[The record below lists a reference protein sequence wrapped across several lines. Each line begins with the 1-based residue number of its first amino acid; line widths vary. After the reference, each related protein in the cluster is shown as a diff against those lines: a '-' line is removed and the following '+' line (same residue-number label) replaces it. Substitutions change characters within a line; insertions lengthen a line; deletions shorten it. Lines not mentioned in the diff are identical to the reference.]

1 MKKLILV
8 LLLLSFGLCF
18 AQTPDVRVLPYQRDG
33 EWLLGTAPT
42 SLDEVATDGLLVG
55 ALMAQYST
63 AVSTFGY
70 DGAVTLWFL
79 MDTTGA
85 SVKAANQSDSCMTV
99 WLQLKNKELNVW
111 GGYYSETTSGY
122 TVLDTID
129 RAYINVAGTVCPYMI
144 LAEETSWAA
153 ADSARFGFVI
163 GVSDSL
169 NGQIILE
176 GF

>member
-1 MKKLILV
+1 MKKFILMF
-8 LLLLSFGLCF
+8 LLLSIGLCL
-18 AQTPDVRVLPYQRDG
+18 AQAPDVRVLPYQRDG
-33 EWLLGTAPT
+33 EWVLGTKPT
-42 SLDEVATDGLLVG
+42 GILEDATNGLLIGVLTG
-55 ALMAQYST
+55 QYST

-163 GVSDSL
+163 GVGDSL
-169 NGQIILE
+169 NGQIVLE